1 MGLLRDDGD
10 EIRRVVVTERSR
22 ARDEEAL
29 QSTSRRYMAS
39 LILRAT
45 FGVLFHR
52 HVLCQE
58 SHHRCRLNRRRFQ
71 RDHVLRL
78 LGRRRFAHE
87 VDSVRLD
94 RRVVERK
101 KERERE
107 RELDAMRR
115 AR

>member
-1 MGLLRDDGD
+1 MCIRD
-10 EIRRVVVTERSR
+10 R
-22 ARDEEAL
+22 
-29 QSTSRRYMAS
+29 AS